1 MQQTT
6 SPTRIQRAPALFRA
20 SAFLTLTAAALSA
33 CTEGTSPNSIAFG
46 SAVVVGG
53 GTARTYVESS
63 FGGELREIGI
73 VLTEAAIAG
82 LPAAGTLYLL
92 PLPQVAVE
100 PYKHV
105 TLNWNPTG
113 HPPAGVFTPPHFD
126 VHFYT
131 ITEAE
136 RTAIS
141 PTDPQF
147 AVKAARTPSAEF
159 IPTGY
164 TRDPGAVP
172 NMGTHWADPSGP
184 EFNGQPFSKTF
195 IYGSWDGAFMFYEPM
210 FTKALLDS
218 KSAIA
223 TTVLKIPSRYS
234 KAGSYPTSYKLGFD
248 AGSKEFV
255 IALTGLVPRS

>member
-6 SPTRIQRAPALFRA
+6 NPARIHGAPTLFRA
-20 SAFLTLTAAALSA
+20 SALIALTVGAFSA
-33 CTEGTSPNSIAFG
+33 CTDGISPNSITFG
-46 SAVVVGG
+46 SAVSVGG

-63 FGGELREIGI
+63 PGGELREIGV

-92 PLPQVAVE
+92 PLPQAAVE

-105 TLNWNPTG
+105 TLNWNPAG

-141 PTDPQF
+141 PMDPQF
-147 AVKAARTPSAEF
+147 AEKAARTPSAEF
-159 IPTGY
+159 VPTQY
-164 TRDPGAVP
+164 ARDPGAVP
-172 NMGTHWADPSGP
+172 NMGTHWTDRSAP
-184 EFNGQPFSKTF
+184 EFNGQPFTKTF
-195 IYGSWDGAFMFYEPM
+195 IYGSWDGTFTFYEPM
-210 FTKALLDS
+210 FAKALLDS
-218 KSAIA
+218 KTAIA

-248 AGSKEFV
+248 ASSKEFV
-255 IALTGLVPRS
+255 IALTGLVPR